1 MDKHSAKL
9 YLTLE
14 NLKQVS
20 HFLKTYLRILKFFSY
35 NIINNSNIYTDAIY
49 SLIKVKVS

>member
-20 HFLKTYLRILKFFSY
+20 LNL
-35 NIINNSNIYTDAIY
+35 IY
-49 SLIKVKVS
+49 SFIKYIYAIEFIYIYSSIILIK

>member
-35 NIINNSNIYTDAIY
+35 NNIIYHY
-49 SLIKVKVS
+49 K